1 MEKTVNLNLP
11 KDVYV
16 NVYISAKGRY
26 SSDVVIKDDITEKI
40 KVHKDDCDP
49 KFQVIKISD
58 EKNYFR
64 SQSSNLQMT
73 VSFLNKNKEPNPN
86 IIKMASTE
94 NTLVSE
100 VDGSVIGYARNYCF
114 EDHTDDNYSDLMI
127 SIIACKKY

>member
-11 KDVYV
+11 KGVYV
-16 NVYISAKGRY
+16 NVYISAKGGY
-26 SSDVVIKDDITEKI
+26 SSKVVITDDEEEKI
-40 KVHKDDCDP
+40 KVHKDDNKAPFMVLEIDD
-49 KFQVIKISD
+49 KN
-58 EKNYFR
+58 NYFK

-73 VSFLNKNKEPNPN
+73 VSFLNHGKEPNPN

-114 EDHTDDNYSDLMI
+114 EDHTDDDYSDLMI

>member
-1 MEKTVNLNLP
+1 MVLE
-11 KDVYV
+11 
-16 NVYISAKGRY
+16 I
-26 SSDVVIKDDITEKI
+26 DDKN
-40 KVHKDDCDP
+40 
-49 KFQVIKISD
+49 
-58 EKNYFR
+58 NYFK

-73 VSFLNKNKEPNPN
+73 VSFLNHGKEPNPN

-114 EDHTDDNYSDLMI
+114 EDHTDDDYSDLMI